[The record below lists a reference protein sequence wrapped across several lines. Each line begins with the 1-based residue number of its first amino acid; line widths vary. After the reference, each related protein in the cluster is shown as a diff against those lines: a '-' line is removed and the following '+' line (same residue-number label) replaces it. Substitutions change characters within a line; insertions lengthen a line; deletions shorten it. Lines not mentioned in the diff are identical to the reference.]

1 MDHLHVELEVSL
13 VKLLVVLLVGGSLL
27 LIEFL
32 DSLEDG
38 SASLDAID
46 GGLEERVELEV
57 ILLLLHFFEAS
68 LGQLSLIKSLLD
80 CLDLF

>member
-57 ILLLLHFFEAS
+57 ILLLLHFFETS

>member
-38 SASLDAID
+38 SASLDTVD